1 MVIAVRRMRTEA
13 VRHWRTKAS
22 RRACGGWREPATKAA
37 GGRVSVEH
45 KSAVAAPPAEGK
57 RASELSAKTE
67 AERGAQ
73 SPLGDGRGDE
83 HRGDGRGPGE
93 RRPDQNSKTAERRRW
108 REGCRQAG
116 ALTARTNA
124 RCGIAVS
131 VTVQQR
137 DSTQRH
143 IVRHLLPAQG
153 LGVPCASGINDRRV
167 THNMCCVRS
176 RKHSCMP
183 TSPRSSRNLL
193 GRLDSLPHLFRRP
206 GESAERD
213 DGRFR
218 ESGQNAN
225 GRP

>member
-1 MVIAVRRMRTEA
+1 MVTRSADATHGGRGATPVRRMRTEA
-13 VRHWRTKAS
+13 VRLRRTKAS
-22 RRACGGWREPATKAA
+22 RRACGGWRETATKAA

-45 KSAVAAPPAEGK
+45 KSASVA
-57 RASELSAKTE
+57 RASELLARTE

-93 RRPDQNSKTAERRRW
+93 RRPDQTSKTAERRSW
-108 REGCRQAG
+108 REGCLQTG

-153 LGVPCASGINDRRV
+153 LGVPCAPGINDRRV
-167 THNMCCVRS
+167 THNMCCVMS
-176 RKHSCMP
+176 RKHP
-183 TSPRSSRNLL
+183 
-193 GRLDSLPHLFRRP
+193 
-206 GESAERD
+206 A
-213 DGRFR
+213 
-218 ESGQNAN
+218 
-225 GRP
+225 